1 VFEVGHSIGG
11 FEALLA
17 GNIDAD
23 CAAWCVPMRELGKD
37 RVNARMVKGLGEARA
52 TQRQGG
58 RKAKQ
63 GSMEHAHTL
72 ARRDIHHELNR
83 SRCEADEKDSESM
96 RK

>member
-1 VFEVGHSIGG
+1 
-11 FEALLA
+11 
-17 GNIDAD
+17 
-23 CAAWCVPMRELGKD
+23 MRELGKD

-83 SRCEADEKDSESM
+83 SR
-96 RK
+96 